1 MKTIVTIILI
11 VLLSLMLCLT
21 IAGQG
26 MDPGQ
31 RAIGNFQRMMAAD
44 PNEGLRLWHR
54 FRLDYRMIDSSL
66 HVAEQTD
73 FLLTPALIV
82 QEALDDDVIPT
93 YPEE

>member
-1 MKTIVTIILI
+1 MKTIGTIISI
-11 VLLSLMLCLT
+11 VLLSLMLCMA

-31 RAIGNFQRMMAAD
+31 RATRNFQRIMAGH
-44 PNEGLRLWHR
+44 PNERLRLWHR
-54 FRLDYRMIDSSL
+54 FRLDYRMIDISL

-82 QEALDDDVIPT
+82 
-93 YPEE
+93 